1 MAIWGYNTI
10 MHRVQI
16 SGTGLYTPSE
26 SISNAELVDSYNKF
40 VDEHNTEHQKE
51 IENGSIQPLEKSS
64 IEFIEKASGVKSRFV
79 QNKSGILDTSFM
91 RPKLRERDEEE
102 LSNLAEMGVAAANE
116 AIENS
121 GVNIDDLGAVIVA
134 CSNLE
139 RPYPAIAIEIQNA
152 LGIKGFAFDMNVACS
167 SATFGIQT
175 IYDMIKSG
183 SMKSALMI
191 NPEICSGHLNFRDRD
206 SHFIFGDVAT
216 AVVLER
222 IEEGNQKSNSYEIIG
237 TKLLTEFSNNIRN
250 NYGFLNTSSPDGVG
264 KSDKLFHQNGRKVF
278 KEVVPKV
285 SSLIK
290 DHLEECKIPVENIKS
305 MYLHQ
310 ANENM
315 NKLISKYVLGHEAE
329 RDLAPVVL
337 DEYANTSSAGSII
350 AFHKYNQSLK
360 KDDLAIICSFGAGY
374 SVGNVIV
381 RKIA

>member
-1 MAIWGYNTI
+1 

-16 SGTGLYTPSE
+16 SGTGLFTPSE
-26 SISNAELVDSYNKF
+26 SISNSELVDSYNKF
-40 VDEHNTEHQKE
+40 VDEYNAKNQKE
-51 IENGSIQPLEKSS
+51 IENGSILPIEKSS
-64 IEFIEKASGVKSRFV
+64 VEFIEKASGVKSRFV

-91 RPKLRERDEEE
+91 RPKLRERNEEE
-102 LSNLAEMGVAAANE
+102 LSNLAEMGVAAAKE

-121 GVNIDDLGAVIVA
+121 GISLADLGAVIVA

-183 SMKSALMI
+183 SIKSALMI

-206 SHFIFGDVAT
+206 CHFIFGDVAT

-222 IEEGNQKSNSYEIIG
+222 IDDDNQKNNSYEIIG

-290 DHLEECKIPVENIKS
+290 EHLEECEIPVENIKG

-329 RDLAPVVL
+329 KDLAPVVL

-350 AFHKYNQSLK
+350 AFHKHNQSLN

-381 RKIA
+381 RKIS

>member
-1 MAIWGYNTI
+1 MYK
-10 MHRVQI
+10 VQI
-16 SGTGLYTPSE
+16 SGTGLFTPSE
-26 SISNAELVDSYNKF
+26 SISNEELVISFNKF
-40 VDEHNTEHQKE
+40 VDEYNAEYKKE
-51 IENGSIQPLEKSS
+51 IESGSVQSLEKSS
-64 IEFIEKASGVKSRFV
+64 VEFIEKASGVKSRFV

-91 RPKLRERDEEE
+91 KPKLRERSEDE
-102 LSNLAEMGVAAANE
+102 LSNLAEMGVAAAKQ

-121 GVNIDDLGAVIVA
+121 CINIADLGAVIVA

-139 RPYPAIAIEIQNA
+139 RPYPAIAIEIQDA

-183 SMKSALMI
+183 SMKSAIMV
-191 NPEICSGHLNFRDRD
+191 NPEICSGHLNFKDRD
-206 SHFIFGDVAT
+206 CHFIFGDVAT

-222 IEEGNQKSNSYEIIG
+222 VDDNNQKTNSYEIVG

-250 NYGFLNTSSPDGVG
+250 NYGFLNTSSPEGVG

-290 DHLEECKIPVENIKS
+290 EHLDECQIPVERIKG

-329 RDLAPVVL
+329 RGLAPVVL

-350 AFHKYNQSLK
+350 AFHKYNQSLEK
-360 KDDLAIICSFGAGY
+360 NDLAIICSFGAGY

>member
-1 MAIWGYNTI
+1 

-16 SGTGLYTPSE
+16 SGTGLFTPAE
-26 SISNAELVDSYNKF
+26 SISNEELVDSYNRF
-40 VDEHNTEHQKE
+40 VDEYNSEHKKD
-51 IENGSIQPLEKSS
+51 IENRSIHPLEKSS
-64 IEFIEKASGVKSRFV
+64 VEFIEKASGVKSRFV

-91 RPKLRERDEEE
+91 RPNLRERSEEE
-102 LSNLAEMGVAAANE
+102 LSNLAEMGVEAAKE

-121 GVNIDDLGAVIVA
+121 GVKVTDLDAVIVA

-183 SMKSALMI
+183 SIKSAIMI
-191 NPEICSGHLNFRDRD
+191 NPEICSGHLNFKDRD
-206 SHFIFGDVAT
+206 CHFIFGDVAT

-222 IEEGNQKSNSYEIIG
+222 AENNNQKNNSYEIIG

-250 NYGFLNTSSPDGVG
+250 NYGFLNNSSPDGIG

-290 DHLEECKIPVENIKS
+290 DHLKECGIQVDSIKG

-329 RDLAPVVL
+329 RGLAPVVL

-350 AFHKYNQSLK
+350 AFHKYNQSLL

-381 RKIA
+381 KKIA

>member
-1 MAIWGYNTI
+1 

-16 SGTGLYTPSE
+16 SGTGLFTPSE
-26 SISNAELVDSYNKF
+26 SISNAELVESYNKF
-40 VDEHNTEHQKE
+40 VDEHNIEHQKE
-51 IENGSIQPLEKSS
+51 IEDGSIQPLEKSS
-64 IEFIEKASGVKSRFV
+64 VEFIEKASGVKSRFV

-91 RPKLRERDEEE
+91 RPKMREREEEE
-102 LSNLAEMGVAAANE
+102 LSNLAEMGIAAAKE
-116 AIENS
+116 AIKNS
-121 GVNIDDLGAVIVA
+121 GISTDELEAVIVA

-183 SMKSALMI
+183 SMKSALMV

-206 SHFIFGDVAT
+206 CHFIFGDVAT

-222 IEEGNQKSNSYEIIG
+222 IEDNNQKNNSYEIIG

-250 NYGFLNTSSPDGVG
+250 NYGFLNSASPDGVG
-264 KSDKLFHQNGRKVF
+264 KADKLFHQNGRKVF

-285 SSLIK
+285 SNLIK
-290 DHLEECKIPVENIKS
+290 EHLEECEIPIGNIKG

-315 NKLISKYVLGHEAE
+315 NKLISKYVLGHEAARE
-329 RDLAPVVL
+329 LAPVVL

-350 AFHKYNQSLK
+350 AFHKHNQSLQ

>member
-1 MAIWGYNTI
+1 MMY
-10 MHRVQI
+10 RVQI
-16 SGTGLYTPSE
+16 SGTGLFTPTE
-26 SISNAELVDSYNKF
+26 SISNLELVESYNKF
-40 VDEHNTEHQKE
+40 VDEHNDEHQEE
-51 IENGSIQPLEKSS
+51 IKNGLIQPLEKSS
-64 IEFIEKASGVKSRFV
+64 VEFIEKASGVKSRFV

-91 RPKLRERDEEE
+91 RPKLRERNEEE
-102 LSNLAEMGVAAANE
+102 LSNLAEMGLAAAKE
-116 AIENS
+116 AIEKS
-121 GVNIDDLGAVIVA
+121 GIDVADLGAVIVA

-139 RPYPAIAIEIQNA
+139 RPYPALAIEIQNA

-206 SHFIFGDVAT
+206 CHFIFGDVAT

-222 IEEGNQKSNSYEIIG
+222 IEDDNQKNNSYEIIG

-264 KSDKLFHQNGRKVF
+264 KADKLFHQNGRKVF

-285 SSLIK
+285 ANLIK
-290 DHLEECKIPVENIKS
+290 EHLEDCEISINNIKG

-315 NKLISKYVLGHEAE
+315 NKLISKYVLGNEAE

-337 DEYANTSSAGSII
+337 NEYANTSSAGSII
-350 AFHKYNQSLK
+350 AFHKHNQSLK
-360 KDDLAIICSFGAGY
+360 KGDLAIICSFGAGY
-374 SVGNVIV
+374 SIGNVIV